1 MLPARGWK
9 KKRTIANTLPASSW
23 GTSPKNPS
31 SMEIPVLHEDED
43 MLVVDKPAGITVFHE
58 SIAGSDLAITVIDA
72 LLEKYP
78 DLKNIGEGPRYG
90 VVHRLDKD
98 TSGLLLVA
106 KTPEALIFF
115 QKQFKNRGVGK
126 KYLALVT
133 GAMKEDTGV
142 IDARIGRSPMDP
154 RKQKAYSPTE
164 TTPPSA
170 RDAVTEYNV
179 LERFKPYT
187 FLEVQIKTG
196 RKHQIRCHLAYIHH
210 PVAGDKTYRFKDS
223 PTPEGL
229 HRQFLHAHY
238 LKIQLPSGQSK
249 EVRSGLPEDLQT
261 ILTNLQQDAN

>member
-1 MLPARGWK
+1 M
-9 KKRTIANTLPASSW
+9 IQTLPSLPYKYDALEPYIDAR
-23 GTSPKNPS
+23 T
-31 SMEIPVLHEDED
+31 MEIHH
-43 MLVVDKPAGITVFHE
+43 DKHHQAYLDKLN
-58 SIAGSDLAITVIDA
+58 AA
-72 LLEKYP
+72 LEKYP

-179 LERFKPYT
+179 LERFKQYT
-187 FLEVQIKTG
+187 FLEVRIKTG

-223 PTPEGL
+223 LTPKGL
-229 HRQFLHAHY
+229 ERQFLHAHY
-238 LKIQLPSGQSK
+238 LEIQLPSGQSK